1 MSDNIIMMHGM
12 KVISHIHNG
21 NETVG
26 SQQECEKMVYNYI
39 ARIVSYPGSSSTFL
53 QGESLGTRLTK
64 NRNRSQEQYGT
75 QQGIS
80 CQLDITALEGFLS
93 FQLLPYLV

>member
-21 NETVG
+21 NKTVG

-64 NRNRSQEQYGT
+64 NRSISQEQYGSPT
-75 QQGIS
+75 A

>member
-21 NETVG
+21 NETVD

-64 NRNRSQEQYGT
+64 NRSRSQEQYGSPT
-75 QQGIS
+75 GYK
-80 CQLDITALEGFLS
+80 LS
-93 FQLLPYLV
+93 A